1 MGGMTGLLFF
11 QTLSKLRQIDG
22 CRSVMADLN
31 CHFALQSGNKSLF
44 FNDSDVEM
52 RQTLA

>member
-1 MGGMTGLLFF
+1 MTGLLFF
-11 QTLSKLRQIDG
+11 QTLSKLRQTAG
-22 CRSVMADLN
+22 RWPVMADLN

-44 FNDSDVEM
+44 FNGSADEM